1 MKQYILNIINTAI
14 NECKI
19 QNSNSYDTAFLKE
32 IVNKVSNNQD
42 YFYEYV
48 LDLNSDLLKELI
60 DKIEPENKR
69 ESFLASI
76 IYLKNLIEINKKEEV
91 SIPLSKNQEEIL
103 YELFELIKKIV
114 ELDNYNEKEEQKKYK
129 KYGQKYKA
137 LMEKLDNNRVLSIE
151 DYDLIDELI
160 NKYEKEN
167 TDKKLNEAF
176 DYLNTYNYRLLPKKD
191 ELQPQEPEI
200 EISEANEE
208 VIVTGINEPDEN
220 IINDLPET
228 AEQKIDFDIFKP
240 QSFVLEEE
248 PKKNKKR
255 KKKAEKIINEEPI
268 IEEVKTNDTKAIEE
282 EQLEIPTEVIEE
294 PLNSEIENEI
304 LPENSVNN
312 DIDPLSTIG
321 ISKENL
327 NDYSLTL
334 LDNGI
339 NNSALSYYN
348 QNLKSLFISDN
359 YNGIVSLLCLSDE
372 ETLTDIFNYFNEINL
387 KEETIKDLL
396 NRATELFFTKNKE
409 SFKDN
414 AILALNYNANLEEL
428 IKNNITYFYNSPEY
442 NKNKINLLENTGL
455 NINLIFINKPQL
467 LAIGLDKLLKNI
479 DILKKYNININSEDY
494 ESISIISSPNLN
506 IMIDTFIEAGFSS
519 YLIGELKNVRSLIIK
534 RIFYSFKN
542 NLSVWRENI
551 TNDRINNEYE
561 EWIKKERKVLSDEEI
576 NYLISDYAELEYLE
590 TSKRPAFF
598 TDASSASIRRKYEF
612 KFGNNIISRYKVY
625 SIFNVLI
632 NHSVSTREALFYA
645 ITYNSNLIKN
655 DYDLIK
661 KEILGK

>member
-534 RIFYSFKN
+534 RIFYAFKN

>member
-151 DYDLIDELI
+151 DYDLIDESI

-534 RIFYSFKN
+534 RIFYAFKN